1 MHAHM
6 KNLSNYTKYA
16 FETQVKSQVSIF
28 RKTPF
33 ISRACEKGKKYL
45 HFPLICGNL

>member
-28 RKTPF
+28 RKALH
-33 ISRACEKGKKYL
+33 ILRLRKGEKML
-45 HFPLICGNL
+45 AFPADLW